1 MKYLKLYE
9 ELRKDYRDKKYVIC
23 KVNQT
28 YDLFKIK
35 SIQFGTSG
43 VIFDKPAI
51 GNKELVKKWLAT
63 FIYRDNELV
72 VDMSDPMY
80 DFNTDAVLHDSDFD
94 KYIIY
99 GSNDFKECERKLKM
113 LIKIKNYNL
122 NFLTESNKFKVGD
135 YVSAY
140 DKVFIID
147 NVIDDDFYDIKSI
160 DPDDKDYG
168 PISCNDDDVEFAT
181 EEDFNKIKFYM
192 NIKKCAK
199 YMEES
204 VNMKSRDNDYI
215 EWGKDINENLDLV
228 KYRFLFDRNESP
240 SEDDYILKFM
250 RFLDKNNIK
259 YRSVN
264 TKAYHDSTRTIFFD
278 LTKDEIE
285 KYCKLYDKNM
295 KFKNYRLR

>member
-113 LIKIKNYNL
+113 LIKINQY
-122 NFLTESNKFKVGD
+122 
-135 YVSAY
+135 
-140 DKVFIID
+140 
-147 NVIDDDFYDIKSI
+147 
-160 DPDDKDYG
+160 
-168 PISCNDDDVEFAT
+168 
-181 EEDFNKIKFYM
+181 
-192 NIKKCAK
+192 
-199 YMEES
+199 
-204 VNMKSRDNDYI
+204 
-215 EWGKDINENLDLV
+215 
-228 KYRFLFDRNESP
+228 
-240 SEDDYILKFM
+240 
-250 RFLDKNNIK
+250 
-259 YRSVN
+259 
-264 TKAYHDSTRTIFFD
+264 D
-278 LTKDEIE
+278 LT
-285 KYCKLYDKNM
+285 
-295 KFKNYRLR
+295 